1 MNGGA
6 GGTRPHYYAERRAL
20 RPSATH
26 PLASRATDVT
36 KAVVGGGAG
45 RGDSRR
51 FSRGRGGFSGSS
63 HTLRSPD
70 PSAASPRPGRA
81 PSREVSS
88 GPRLGYQ
95 ASKRARR
102 MLDAGQAVKLPAVGW
117 GRRLRPGTL
126 SLG

>member
-70 PSAASPRPGRA
+70 PSSAFPRPGRA
-81 PSREVSS
+81 RFREVSS
-88 GPRLGYQ
+88 GPRPGYQ
-95 ASKRARR
+95 ASERARR
-102 MLDAGQAVKLPAVGW
+102 MLGRWASGQAPSG
-117 GRRLRPGTL
+117 
-126 SLG
+126 